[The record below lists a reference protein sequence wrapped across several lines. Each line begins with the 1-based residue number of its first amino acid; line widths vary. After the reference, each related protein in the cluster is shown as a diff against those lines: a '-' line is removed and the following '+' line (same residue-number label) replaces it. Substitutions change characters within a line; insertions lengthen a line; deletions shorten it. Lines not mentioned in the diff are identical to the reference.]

1 MVIKD
6 QLNPTKA
13 GLTMGE
19 VVNQIN
25 KETNGD
31 AIIVSDVG
39 QHQMFACRYADFIK
53 TRSNVTSG
61 GLGTMGFALPAAI
74 GAKMGVPD
82 REVIAIIG
90 DGGYQMTIQE
100 LGTILQ
106 TKVPVKI
113 VVLNN
118 SFLGMVRQWQ
128 ELFFD
133 KRYASTV
140 MTNPDF
146 VKIAQGY
153 GIKANR
159 VSERKNL
166 KTAIKDMIAS
176 KSSYFLEVVIEK
188 EGNVF
193 PMIPSGA
200 TVSDVRL
207 S

>member
-1 MVIKD
+1 
-6 QLNPTKA
+6 
-13 GLTMGE
+13 
-19 VVNQIN
+19 
-25 KETNGD
+25 
-31 AIIVSDVG
+31 
-39 QHQMFACRYADFIK
+39 MFACRYADFIK
-53 TRSNVTSG
+53 TRSNITSG

-74 GAKMGVPD
+74 GAKLGQPN

-90 DGGYQMTIQE
+90 DGGFQMTIQE

-106 TKVPVKI
+106 TKVPIKI

-140 MTNPDF
+140 MVNPNF
-146 VKIAQGY
+146 VKIVQGY
-153 GIKANR
+153 NIQAHR
-159 VSERKNL
+159 VSQRKDL
-166 KTAIKDMIAS
+166 KEAINKMIAS
-176 KSSYFLEVVIEK
+176 KESYFLEVEIEK
-188 EGNVF
+188 EGNIF

-200 TVSDVRL
+200 TVSDIRL